1 MTERWIQD
9 RHYLMV
15 PFDDKDRAK
24 RLGARWDFEKKKW
37 YYTGN
42 DGRRFAEWIPPEAAK
57 VSDLSEEQQQMIA
70 LAKEGRN
77 VLVDACI
84 GSGKT
89 TTIQTLC
96 NEMTDKQILYLTYN
110 RLLKVDAKSKITE
123 NNVTVTNYHG
133 FASMILRNA
142 GISSGVAE
150 LIQTLL
156 ANSEKIVIP
165 RYDLL
170 VIDEYQD
177 IDREISE
184 MLECIKDQ
192 NPGIQIVAV
201 GDMKQKI
208 YDKTTLDAAE
218 FISDFLEDFERVSFT
233 QCFRL
238 SAPLAARLGRIW
250 EKPINGVNKNCTVR
264 TMALDDTVSFLAS
277 QNPADIL
284 CLGKRDGLMA
294 SVLNELERKYPSR
307 FNKRTVYASINDRDS
322 GGATEPTKSTAIFTT
337 FDGSKGLER
346 KICVVFDYT
355 LDYWSSRSLAPDTKY
370 EILRNI
376 FCVAMSR
383 GKQQIIIVA
392 NDPNQVLSEDILSV
406 PFKTRKEY
414 LRAFQVSEMFDFKY
428 DEDIEDCY
436 SLIRKRKIR
445 RSDNTVID
453 IDSTDCMIDLSPCI
467 GIYQE
472 ASFFK
477 KYDIMQQI
485 EYVKD
490 FHDDKA
496 LLQLKPGA
504 TMEDK
509 VLFLTAYETKQ
520 DRYYCQVKPPFITDE
535 QSEAIHKRLA
545 TEFTGNENVQQD
557 FTMNLSDASDVPYCI
572 CGRPDV
578 IKNNT
583 VFELK
588 FVNELE
594 HKHFLQCAVY
604 MVAFGLKKGIL
615 WNVKT
620 NERYSISIPD
630 EEMFIQAVMK
640 TVTKGSAKRAY
651 IETCDCAKRAS

>member
-1 MTERWIQD
+1 MIKTDLVSNLPSGMQERVNNAGSDMEKWLAERKERAKYIKDLSLENESDSEDGIEFYFVNEFITGDLRVEISAIAKDFFANCADVCRQVD
-9 RHYLMV
+9 EKKDELHAVDYFTGDYDKASYGINMIGDQFSLMVIHYLYYGTKLGNEFCKKQLIALHRIFHKKEYNSIKRFSKLTGYDI
-15 PFDDKDRAK
+15 FDILGDDMSDGSAARIIIISRLLGIEVEKDRN
-24 RLGARWDFEKKKW
+24 FEVICKLTNKHL
-37 YYTGN
+37 
-42 DGRRFAEWIPPEAAK
+42 RESIP
-57 VSDLSEEQQQMIA
+57 
-70 LAKEGRN
+70 KEKY
-77 VLVDACI
+77 
-84 GSGKT
+84 S
-89 TTIQTLC
+89 
-96 NEMTDKQILYLTYN
+96 
-110 RLLKVDAKSKITE
+110 
-123 NNVTVTNYHG
+123 
-133 FASMILRNA
+133 
-142 GISSGVAE
+142 
-150 LIQTLL
+150 
-156 ANSEKIVIP
+156 
-165 RYDLL
+165 
-170 VIDEYQD
+170 
-177 IDREISE
+177 
-184 MLECIKDQ
+184 
-192 NPGIQIVAV
+192 
-201 GDMKQKI
+201 KI
-208 YDKTTLDAAE
+208 YD
-218 FISDFLEDFERVSFT
+218 
-233 QCFRL
+233 
-238 SAPLAARLGRIW
+238 
-250 EKPINGVNKNCTVR
+250 
-264 TMALDDTVSFLAS
+264 DDYH
-277 QNPADIL
+277 D
-284 CLGKRDGLMA
+284 
-294 SVLNELERKYPSR
+294 
-307 FNKRTVYASINDRDS
+307 
-322 GGATEPTKSTAIFTT
+322 
-337 FDGSKGLER
+337 
-346 KICVVFDYT
+346 
-355 LDYWSSRSLAPDTKY
+355 
-370 EILRNI
+370 
-376 FCVAMSR
+376 
-383 GKQQIIIVA
+383 
-392 NDPNQVLSEDILSV
+392 
-406 PFKTRKEY
+406 
-414 LRAFQVSEMFDFKY
+414 
-428 DEDIEDCY
+428 EDCY

-445 RSDNTVID
+445 CSDNTVID

-535 QSEAIHKRLA
+535 QAEAIHKRLA

-651 IETCDCAKRAS
+651 IETCYCAKKAS